1 MSDLQFGSFQV
12 SNVFIG
18 AESLILGCFWVGFLA
33 LTLPK
38 CNPSLHGGS
47 SLNMFAEVADNAILL
62 IYSSVKAV
70 RYIT

>member
-12 SNVFIG
+12 SNVFIA

-33 LTLPK
+33 ITLPK

-47 SLNMFAEVADNAILL
+47 SLNMFAEVAANVILL
-62 IYSSVKAV
+62 IYFSVEAL
-70 RYIT
+70 RYIS

>member
-12 SNVFIG
+12 SNVFIA

-47 SLNMFAEVADNAILL
+47 SLNMFAEVAANVILL
-62 IYSSVKAV
+62 IYFSVESL
-70 RYIT
+70 RYIS